1 MTKIAFSAAREAAIY
16 KDSQSERFLSWR
28 IDFQRWMDA
37 TV

>member
-16 KDSQSERFLSWR
+16 KDSHRERFLSWR
-28 IDFQRWMDA
+28 FDFQRWLDA